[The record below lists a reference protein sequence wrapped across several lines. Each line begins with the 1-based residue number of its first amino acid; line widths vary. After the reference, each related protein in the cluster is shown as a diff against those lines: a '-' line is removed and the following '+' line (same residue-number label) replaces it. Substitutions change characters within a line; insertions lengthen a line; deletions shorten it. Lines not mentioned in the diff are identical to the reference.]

1 MSVTAS
7 GYEHITVDDA
17 GVAVIT
23 DANIKV
29 IEIVLDALAY
39 GWSAE
44 EIRFQ
49 HPDLTLGQ
57 IHSALGYYAD
67 HQAELDAEIERR
79 LARVKELR
87 VANAA
92 RGESPLSARLKAK
105 GLLP

>member
-1 MSVTAS
+1 MSAIIT
-7 GYEHITVDDA
+7 GYEHITINNE
-17 GVAVIT
+17 GIAVIT

-29 IEIVLDALAY
+29 VEIVLDTLAY

-67 HQAELDAEIERR
+67 HQAEMDAEIERR
-79 LARVKELR
+79 LAKVNELR
-87 VANAA
+87 EANAA
-92 RGESPLSARLKAK
+92 RGDSPLVSRLKAK
-105 GLLP
+105 GLL